1 MAYLYNDYYDLVER
15 FAIMT
20 TDEKTPAD
28 KVFNY
33 LRDKTT
39 PELLNKLKS
48 EYQQP
53 DKKPAETPA
62 GIETYF
68 INNIALYPCNENGQ
82 PLVKIYDEQHNVITD
97 NQIKDAER
105 LHQWETKNITRFSFI
120 PAHNNLVIL
129 DLDNNCDAHA
139 NKTNGVDN
147 FIKWTSTLNLNT
159 KLKGYL
165 ENFPHN
171 FPCYV
176 KTPHGGIHLYFNDA
190 YITDEIKR
198 GLDIAGMNA
207 RNIEIKYNTQVTAGG
222 SVRNGKEYILQGNI
236 KDAPRLTLDLLNAMT
251 KDRPK
256 PRPAKSFNKDAP
268 AGAQW
273 NKTPDGIINKAMELY
288 SNETPHQFIY
298 KTAILFQRAGFTKA
312 DAELYIKQTP
322 QHLGRK
328 DQADTDTAINSI
340 FN

>member
-15 FAIMT
+15 FSIMT
-20 TDEKTPAD
+20 IDGKTPAD

-33 LRDKTT
+33 LSDKTT

-53 DKKPAETPA
+53 DKKTVEKPA

-68 INNIALYPCNENGQ
+68 NNNIALYPCNENGQ

-120 PAHNNLVIL
+120 PAHNKLVIL

-147 FIKWTSTLNLNT
+147 FIKWISTLNLNT

-176 KTPHGGIHLYFNDA
+176 KPHTTA
-190 YITDEIKR
+190 YI
-198 GLDIAGMNA
+198 
-207 RNIEIKYNTQVTAGG
+207 
-222 SVRNGKEYILQGNI
+222 YILMM
-236 KDAPRLTLDLLNAMT
+236 LT
-251 KDRPK
+251 
-256 PRPAKSFNKDAP
+256 
-268 AGAQW
+268 
-273 NKTPDGIINKAMELY
+273 
-288 SNETPHQFIY
+288 
-298 KTAILFQRAGFTKA
+298 
-312 DAELYIKQTP
+312 
-322 QHLGRK
+322 
-328 DQADTDTAINSI
+328 
-340 FN
+340 